1 MIITFLNH
9 FFFFIPNSYS
19 RLTSYKTYIIKLIC
33 LCQKYKSYFL
43 TKKNNI
49 FLILNNYFNKLL

>member
-1 MIITFLNH
+1 MIITFINH

-43 TKKNNI
+43 TKKTI
-49 FLILNNYFNKLL
+49 YF